1 MVSNT
6 RLLLG
11 RAPSHS
17 AKHAA
22 WKARPQRAAGHV
34 TLGAAPAHMTV
45 HRTCKSIHHP
55 CSFATLHWQ
64 SQKPYLA
71 ATGNLLVVH

>member
-11 RAPSHS
+11 NAPSHS
-17 AKHAA
+17 AKQAA

-34 TLGAAPAHMTV
+34 TLGAAPAGQPTRSTGKLRPHEWTYMQT
-45 HRTCKSIHHP
+45 
-55 CSFATLHWQ
+55 TLPLI
-64 SQKPYLA
+64 SSG
-71 ATGNLLVVH
+71 T